1 MTSRLDTVVS
11 YAILIVFSVLSVGP
25 ILGIIIQAL
34 TGPQLGRDW
43 TLDNI
48 VRIWHAGLFPAAML
62 NSFIVAVGVTILG
75 IVLSVLAGYALG
87 CLNFPGS
94 NIVFYVI
101 LLGLIVPM
109 EPVVISLYFNFR
121 DARLTDTY
129 PGLIIAQ
136 TMFYFPFGV
145 FWMRAF
151 FRSVPRSLLE
161 AARIDGS
168 SDFGILFNVLLPVAR
183 PAILTL
189 AVLLFVWSWNEFFLP
204 LVIWGGRAVPTA
216 TVVTGLFTGQRLAD
230 IPGAAAAAVILSVP
244 VLIIYAVLQRQF
256 IQGVLAG
263 SVKG

>member
-1 MTSRLDTVVS
+1 MTGRFDTLISYVV
-11 YAILIVFSVLSVGP
+11 LIVFSFLSVAP
-25 ILGIIIQAL
+25 ILGIIIQAFS
-34 TGPQLGRDW
+34 GPQLGHGW
-43 TLDNI
+43 TIDNV

-62 NSFIVAVGVTILG
+62 NSFIVAVGVTLLG
-75 IVLSVLAGYALG
+75 ILLSVLAGYVLG
-87 CLNFPGS
+87 CLRFPGA
-94 NIVFYVI
+94 NVVFYAI
-101 LLGLIVPM
+101 LLGLIVPV

-121 DARLTDTY
+121 DAHLADTY
-129 PGLIIAQ
+129 IGLIVAQ

-145 FWMRAF
+145 YWMRAF
-151 FRSVPRSLLE
+151 FRSVPRSLVE

-168 SDFGILFNVLLPVAR
+168 SDIGILFNVLLPVAR

-204 LVIWGGRAVPTA
+204 LVIWGGKAVPTA

-244 VLIIYAVLQRQF
+244 VLIIYSVLQRQF
-256 IQGVLAG
+256 IRGVLAG